1 MILIK
6 SFLTGVLYDY
16 FKLIYAYLNEGRK
29 VHECYSCFKMIAQAN
44 LHAFLVVF
52 FSISIIK
59 HVLIKRFYIYKK
71 LAIKYNF

>member
-1 MILIK
+1 MILIT

-44 LHAFLVVF
+44 LHVFFFF

-59 HVLIKRFYIYKK
+59 HVLIRRFYISHIYQK
-71 LAIKYNF
+71 LLQ